1 MAATFDPRVQQQLV
15 ADIRALAAKV
25 GRVSAPVF
33 HPGVEAEFPPFR
45 QIEYL
50 ATTGMS
56 AISLTAT
63 YLEGLATFV
72 EQKSWVIDEALK
84 DAANKLQGSQG
95 QIQGSSG
102 NTIQGSSGLTIQG
115 SQ

>member
-1 MAATFDPRVQQQLV
+1 
-15 ADIRALAAKV
+15 
-25 GRVSAPVF
+25 
-33 HPGVEAEFPPFR
+33 
-45 QIEYL
+45 
-50 ATTGMS
+50 MS